1 MIGGPWRSFLF
12 IMLLALALVVTGANL
27 TQHEEILRQLEHQIM
42 EAPMQ
47 VFEATYPSEGVTM
60 TLRTPRLEGEEL
72 EPWIVRH
79 REALLAMKAAFP
91 PDPPKPE

>member
-12 IMLLALALVVTGANL
+12 ITLLALALVVTGANL
-27 TQHEEILRQLEHQIM
+27 TQHEEILRQLEQQIM

-47 VFEATYPSEGVTM
+47 VLESTYPSGGVAM

-72 EPWIVRH
+72 EPWILRH
-79 REALLAMKAAFP
+79 QEALAGMKAAFP